1 MLPKGG
7 NEAAKVGEVSRRV
20 KISSQV
26 DVRSVDEL
34 TPSKQKKVRH
44 SARMRSTPQKRGEDY
59 V

>member
-7 NEAAKVGEVSRRV
+7 DEAAKVGEVNRRV

-26 DVRSVDEL
+26 DVRSVNEL
-34 TPSKQKKVRH
+34 TPSKQKKVQR